1 MTIGS
6 PEKVTG
12 ARALIKGLEEEDV
25 TTMFGYPGAALLHIY
40 DELYDSAL
48 RHVLVRHE
56 QAAVHAADGY
66 ARVTGKTGVCMA
78 TSGPGATNLVTGIAT
93 AYMDSIP
100 IVALT
105 GQVPHSIIGNDS
117 FQEADITGI
126 TLPITKHRYLVP
138 EAKDLPRIVKEA
150 FHIASTGRQGP
161 VLIDMPKDVIN
172 GEFEYHSIETVKL
185 QGYKP
190 TYRGNAQQ
198 IKKAAEEI
206 TKSTNPVIYAGGG
219 VISSNASAEL
229 AELAETLMAPVTTT
243 LMGIGSI
250 PAEHP
255 LNLGMLGMHGSKY
268 ANYSV
273 QGSDL
278 IIAVGARFDDR
289 VTGKLQS
296 FAPNA
301 KIIHIDI
308 DPAEISKNVPAH
320 IPIVGDAKIVL
331 RSLIKHVKQCN
342 SEAWLEKINE
352 WKREYPLTYE
362 QGKSIKPQFV
372 IEQISEAC
380 SNAIIVTEVGQH
392 QMWAAQFF
400 KYKEPRTFITSGG
413 LGTMGYGFPAAI
425 GAKVGRPDKTVINIA
440 GDGSFQMNSRELATA
455 VQNDIPVVSVI
466 LNNGYLGMVRQWQ
479 ELFYDRRYSHTC
491 IKGSVDFVKL
501 AEAYGALG
509 LRVEKPSEVRP
520 AIKEAIASGRPSV
533 IDIIIECEENVFP
546 MVPAGAAINEF
557 IGLEGNK

>member
-12 ARALIKGLEEEDV
+12 ARALIKSLEKEDV
-25 TTMFGYPGAALLHIY
+25 TTMFGYPGAALIQIY
-40 DELYDSAL
+40 DELYESDL

-93 AYMDSIP
+93 AYMDSVP
-100 IVALT
+100 VVALT
-105 GQVPHSIIGNDS
+105 GQVPHSIIGNDC

-138 EAKDLPRIVKEA
+138 EAKDLPQIVKEA
-150 FHIASTGRQGP
+150 FYIASTGRPGP

-172 GEFEYHSIETVKL
+172 GEFEYHNVETVKL
-185 QGYKP
+185 RGYRP
-190 TYRGNAQQ
+190 TYRGNVQQ

-206 TKSTNPVIYAGGG
+206 AKSVNPVIYAGGG
-219 VISSNASAEL
+219 VISSNASVEL
-229 AELAETLMAPVTTT
+229 VELAETLMAPVTTT

-273 QGSDL
+273 QESDL
-278 IIAVGARFDDR
+278 LIAVGARFDDR
-289 VTGKLQS
+289 VTGRLQS

-320 IPIVGDAKIVL
+320 VPIVGDAKIIL
-331 RSLIKHVKQCN
+331 KSLIKHVKQCS
-342 SEAWLEKINE
+342 SEAWLEKISQ
-352 WKREYPLTYE
+352 WKREYPLSYE
-362 QGKSIKPQFV
+362 QGKAIKPQFV

-380 SNAIIVTEVGQH
+380 KDAIIVTEVGQH

-400 KYKEPRTFITSGG
+400 KYRNPRTFITSGG

-425 GAKVGRPDKTVINIA
+425 GAKLGKPDKVVFDIS
-440 GDGSFQMNSRELATA
+440 GDGSFQMNSQELATA
-455 VQNDIPVVSVI
+455 VQNDVPVISVI

-509 LRVEKPSEVRP
+509 LRVERPSEILP
-520 AIKEAIASGRPSV
+520 AIKEAIASGRPTV
-533 IDIIIECEENVFP
+533 IDVVVECEENVSP

-557 IGLEGNK
+557 VDLEGNK

>member
-12 ARALIKGLEEEDV
+12 ARALIKGLEEGDV

-40 DELYDSAL
+40 DELYESDL

-66 ARVTGKTGVCMA
+66 ARVTGKTGVCIA

-150 FHIASTGRQGP
+150 FSIASTGRQGP

-172 GEFEYHSIETVKL
+172 GEFEYHSVESVKL
-185 QGYKP
+185 RGYKP
-190 TYRGNAQQ
+190 TCRGNAQQ

-206 TKSTNPVIYAGGG
+206 AKSTNPIIYAGGG
-219 VISSNASAEL
+219 VISSGASVEL
-229 AELAETLMAPVTTT
+229 VELVETLMAPVTTT

-278 IIAVGARFDDR
+278 VIAIGVRFDDR

-320 IPIVGDAKIVL
+320 IAIVGDAKIVL
-331 RSLIKHVKQCN
+331 KSLIKHVKQCN

-352 WKREYPLTYE
+352 WKREYPLSYE
-362 QGKSIKPQFV
+362 QGESIKPQFV

-380 SNAIIVTEVGQH
+380 KDAIIVTEVGQH

-400 KYKEPRTFITSGG
+400 KCRNPRTFITSGG
-413 LGTMGYGFPAAI
+413 LGTMGYGFPAAM
-425 GAKVGRPDKTVINIA
+425 GAKVGKPDKTVINIA
-440 GDGSFQMNSRELATA
+440 GDGSFQMNSQELATA

-509 LRVEKPSEVRP
+509 LRVERPPEVLP
-520 AIKEAIASGRPSV
+520 AIEEAIASGRPSV
-533 IDIIIECEENVFP
+533 IDIVIECEENVSP

-557 IGLEGNK
+557 VDLEGNK